1 MASEAPPPVDV
12 TDIEF
17 KLNSKFNLVNQVLTE
32 NRGNLLAAASAYGL
46 VIVGGSE
53 PNLKV
58 IQLSRIVS
66 DKDKPAVPTRS
77 IPLPVPAHSIALSC
91 DHSMLAVNFKQNEL
105 AFVTVFSVPSFL
117 SNNIKIIHQN
127 IRLCTDD
134 GVTASQLLWNPV
146 LPNTLA
152 ICLSNKSLLVF
163 TFKDQGY
170 DFYSID
176 KSEQVGCASW
186 SPKGKQIVA
195 GFPNG
200 KIAQYK
206 PDLKLARTIPCIV
219 RMYNTTWDVIA
230 IQWLS
235 TYQFAAVMLPREEN
249 AYPALY
255 IVYAP
260 KNGTPTYTS
269 YNDVCYSQSGPRSTQ
284 IILSHILPWNLLLVI
299 SANSTEVGL
308 LGTTDTG
315 DNPLWKQYITLDAAR
330 AELPLFNNKDETF
343 PLGMDIDTG
352 VTHRIVVDENEI
364 PVMAMLHLFSTHGFL
379 ISFNI
384 LNKTPNCPS
393 INSPPQLLADTS
405 GIGNFTVAIP
415 TTAAQPNA
423 SPPKSDISFAFPA
436 SAAATSTPRAPQKT
450 TSIFNANEAPK
461 PDGNLFQNA
470 APAEPPKAFSSLF
483 GGQTTIQPISS
494 SQSAFSFVPKS
505 TEPPSTNSQPTQ
517 ASVFGVVKPQIP
529 VVAPVKP
536 NVMQSTI
543 DPVPRPDNNKPFI
556 TVAPTFSQP
565 APTNVIEKATRLQPT
580 DDNVISDDDII
591 RKMIREEVQS
601 YESLAKTLLKRCKSL
616 EINIGSKEESQSM
629 MKELKGLQEVSDQ
642 ATESTE
648 ALAMDIQSLKV
659 SLSETY
665 LMIVELKSK
674 HSMLN
679 DANYSQLN
687 DSNSMSH
694 TSRRQLEKLE
704 KLLAVNENQ
713 YRIVSQQIN
722 AHWSTYEENKKKT
735 TRAKMHVP
743 TLENIYQTLTKQRDI
758 VSRQRI
764 KINHIKSRLGYK
776 DNTNPSKKM
785 AEVNINLL
793 TDSMVTMSLCDQVKL
808 DTERLST
815 EKLSSLRDMLKTRKI
830 LQITPKRPE
839 RTGLSSEVVLEKRRA
854 QEKKKASAPR
864 AVTTPKPV
872 NVQPTQKPIQS
883 IGNDFPQSIV
893 PDTGF
898 QLSKST
904 SKTEFSGIT
913 NAAKSNSKV
922 APNNSLGMPST
933 TDARSEIIGFGSAA
947 KPMDKT
953 VKSSTENIVQPFSAK
968 PTIAFGGTSIT
979 SDKPTIGFGS
989 TTVAS
994 DKPGMSFGSGLFNN
1008 LGTASFGASN
1018 TQPSVLFGSTP
1029 TPIPFGSQTTNT
1041 ASILKKVDSTKP
1053 EKTSAPIDATVPKPI
1068 TVTKTADKE
1077 NVHKIEVPKPVL
1089 GGLTQSRSDTVQKP
1103 TPIQPISSSF
1113 GIVTSA
1119 PVVANPTSLTMPFGT
1134 TATTK
1139 ESGAPFSTISSGQ
1152 PNEAPKI
1159 SFTAALPAAPIQS
1172 NATNN
1177 VPVSTTV
1184 SSSSGTDFSF
1194 SLDKM
1199 GITPKTTAA
1208 TGSALQK
1215 PLFNLDPK
1223 IQTTVAASS
1232 EDAEKLL
1239 GSLTFCKPTTTT
1251 TTDQA
1256 KTTAT
1261 GGNIFSMS
1269 SFTTPTKS
1277 ENASSIFG
1285 GNAASSPFSNFGSTV
1300 STAPNTPTTQPSVFA
1315 SSFASPNV
1323 TVTSASADTSSTG
1336 IFGKTDQQS
1345 PFGQQKTN
1353 SIFGG
1358 AATTTANSLFGG
1370 TVAATPSTNVFG
1382 GNAFETASSTSSPFG
1397 ATANTFGTPT
1407 SAFGAT
1413 SSTNTFGTPTTN
1425 AFASSTSTSNIFG
1438 NSAAGGF
1445 ANAGNAF
1452 GTSKSI
1458 FGGGGSTTEP
1468 TSTFGSTGGSLF
1480 GAPNAP
1486 APAQTSPFSQSA
1498 SQSTGSLFGG
1508 SSFAASPQQSTG
1520 SIFGGASAS
1529 ATSGFGQSTSVFGG
1543 SSFSQQSSPF
1553 GGAQAQTSTTGFGS
1567 QPTFGGQATFGAA
1580 PTFGSPKSGFGSFAN
1595 VANTFGTS
1603 PTQQNSLFE
1612 TLGSSDTGL
1621 SFGNIAQNSNAANSQ
1636 KTAFGG
1642 GSFSTWR

>member
-1 MASEAPPPVDV
+1 MASEAPPSVE

-17 KLNSKFNLVNQVLTE
+17 KLNSKFSLVSQVLTE
-32 NRGNLLAAASAYGL
+32 NRVNLLAAASAYGL
-46 VIVGGSE
+46 VIVGSSE

-66 DKDKPAVPTRS
+66 DKDKPVVPSRS
-77 IPLPVPAHSIALSC
+77 IALPVPAHSIALSC

-105 AFVTVFSVPSFL
+105 AFVTIFSVPSFL

-127 IRLCTDD
+127 FRPCTDD

-163 TFKDQGY
+163 SFKEQGY
-170 DFYSID
+170 DFHSID

-200 KIAQYK
+200 KISQYK
-206 PDLKLARTIPCIV
+206 PDLKLARTIPCVV
-219 RMYNTTWDVIA
+219 RLYNTAWDVIA

-260 KNGTPTYTS
+260 KNGTPTYTN
-269 YNDVCYSQSGPRSTQ
+269 YMDVCYSQSGPRSTQ
-284 IILSHILPWNLLLVI
+284 ITLSHILPWNLLLVI

-315 DNPLWKQYITLDAAR
+315 DNPLWKQYTMPEGAR
-330 AELPLFNNKDETF
+330 AELPLFNKKDETF

-352 VTHRIVVDENEI
+352 VTHRIVVGENEI

-379 ISFNI
+379 ISYNI

-393 INSPPQLLADTS
+393 INSPPQSVADTS
-405 GIGNFTVAIP
+405 GIGNFTVAVP
-415 TTAAQPNA
+415 TTPAQPNA

-470 APAEPPKAFSSLF
+470 APAEPPKAFSNLF

-505 TEPPSTNSQPTQ
+505 TEPPSTNSQPSQ
-517 ASVFGVVKPQIP
+517 ASIFGVAKPQIP
-529 VVAPVKP
+529 VVAPAKP
-536 NVMQSTI
+536 NVMQSTN
-543 DPVPRPDNNKPFI
+543 DPVPRPENNKPFI

-629 MKELKGLQEVSDQ
+629 LKELKGLQDVSDQ

-648 ALAMDIQSLKV
+648 ALSMDIQSLKV

-687 DSNSMSH
+687 DSNCMSH

-785 AEVNINLL
+785 AEVNINSL
-793 TDSMVTMSLCDQVKL
+793 TDSMVSMSLCDQVKL

-839 RTGLSSEVVLEKRRA
+839 RIGLSSEVVLEKRRA
-854 QEKKKASAPR
+854 QEKKKASAPK
-864 AVTTPKPV
+864 AITTPKPV
-872 NVQPTQKPIQS
+872 NVQPTQKPTQS
-883 IGNDFPQSIV
+883 FGNNFPQSVV

-904 SKTEFSGIT
+904 SKSEFSGVT
-913 NAAKSNSKV
+913 NAAKANSKAV
-922 APNNSLGMPST
+922 PNNSFGMTST
-933 TDARSEIIGFGSAA
+933 MDARSEIIGFGSAA
-947 KPMDKT
+947 KPNDKT
-953 VKSSTENIVQPFSAK
+953 VKSSAENTVQPFSAK
-968 PTIAFGGTSIT
+968 PTIAFGGTAIT

-989 TTVAS
+989 TTIAS
-994 DKPGMSFGSGLFNN
+994 EKPGMSFGSSLFNN
-1008 LGTASFGASN
+1008 LGTPSFGAGN

-1041 ASILKKVDSTKP
+1041 GIYS
-1053 EKTSAPIDATVPKPI
+1053 EKI
-1068 TVTKTADKE
+1068 TKTADKE
-1077 NVHKIEVPKPVL
+1077 NVNKIEVPKPVL
-1089 GGLTQSRSDTVQKP
+1089 GGLTQSKTDTVQKP
-1103 TPIQPISSSF
+1103 AAIQPISSSF

-1119 PVVANPTSLTMPFGT
+1119 PVVANSTSLTLPFGT
-1134 TATTK
+1134 TVTTK
-1139 ESGAPFSTISSGQ
+1139 ESSAPFSTISSGQ
-1152 PNEAPKI
+1152 PNEAPKT

-1172 NATNN
+1172 N

-1208 TGSALQK
+1208 TGNALQK

-1223 IQTTVAASS
+1223 IQTSVAASS
-1232 EDAEKLL
+1232 DDAEKLL

-1251 TTDQA
+1251 SDTD
-1256 KTTAT
+1256 KTTPT

-1277 ENASSIFG
+1277 ENPSSIFG

-1345 PFGQQKTN
+1345 PFGQQKPS

-1358 AATTTANSLFGG
+1358 AATTTANSVFGG
-1370 TVAATPSTNVFG
+1370 TTTPSANIFG

-1397 ATANTFGTPT
+1397 ATANTFGTPAPT
-1407 SAFGAT
+1407 SNAFGAT

-1438 NSAAGGF
+1438 NSAGGGF
-1445 ANAGNAF
+1445 ASAGNAF
-1452 GTSKSI
+1452 GASKSI
-1458 FGGGGSTTEP
+1458 FGGSTTDQ
-1468 TSTFGSTGGSLF
+1468 TSSFGATGSSLF

-1520 SIFGGASAS
+1520 SIFGGTSTS
-1529 ATSGFGQSTSVFGG
+1529 ATTGFGQPSSVFGG

-1553 GGAQAQTSTTGFGS
+1553 GGAQAQTSSTGFGS

-1621 SFGNIAQNSNAANSQ
+1621 SFGNIAQNSNPSNSQ